1 MIIQI
6 KNKDT
11 LIINEF
17 RFKCCIGKKGIT
29 KNKFEGDMCT
39 PSGKFKIGK
48 LYWRPDRVSLPKNR
62 LICKKIKKDMA
73 WCNDI
78 KSQFYNKEI
87 KINKKIKYEK
97 LYRSDYKY
105 DYFILIKYNY
115 YKPIKNKGSAIFIH
129 LTKNYKPTAGCIAI
143 SKNNFLILLKIINK
157 KTKIIID

>member
-1 MIIQI
+1 MIIHI

-11 LIINEF
+11 LIVEGF
-17 RFKCCIGKKGIT
+17 KFKCSVGKKGIR
-29 KNKFEGDMCT
+29 KNKIEGDFCT

-62 LICKKIKKDMA
+62 LICKKIKKNLA

-78 KSQFYNKEI
+78 KSKFYNKEI

-115 YKPIKNKGSAIFIH
+115 YNPIKNKGSAIFIH
-129 LTKNYKPTAGCIAI
+129 LTKSYNPTAGCIAI
-143 SKNNFLILLKIINK
+143 SKKDFLILLKLVNK
-157 KTKIIID
+157 NTKIKIY